1 MNTCPCGCGAAVPVY
16 PACASCARSQHP
28 DCLGPDGRCVA
39 CWEAE
44 LVPSE
49 RHLETTRLMRRA
61 LVVMGRRYGD
71 WRAGVRYPSWPWA
84 RRRFVAYAHEVRG
97 GEPSAAVEAT
107 GPRVLLRRVARV
119 LRSERA
125 QREAAPCSR

>member
-1 MNTCPCGCGAAVPVY
+1 MNTCPCGCGATLPKEAP
-16 PACASCARSQHP
+16 CASCDRPQIL

-49 RHLETTRLMRRA
+49 RHLETTRLMGRA
-61 LVVMGRRYGD
+61 LDAWAKRYGD
-71 WRAGVRYPSWPWA
+71 HRAGVRYPSWPWA

-97 GEPSAAVEAT
+97 GELSAAVEAT
-107 GPRVLLRRVARV
+107 GPRVLLRRVARA
-119 LRSERA
+119 LRLGRV
-125 QREAAPCSR
+125 QREAAP